1 MVYKVRV
8 ILNAEENVIRDIVIN
23 KTDSLE
29 DLHNAVINAFG
40 FEGGEMASFYRSDN
54 EWNHG
59 EEFPLSDMSEV
70 QGSKIQMSEIGISD
84 ILILKNDKLIYVY
97 DFFNMWMFY
106 VELME
111 TNNTEPHRDL
121 PFLQFSLGNIPNS
134 APDLKFESEDLGMEN
149 YGSEVNDEFDFD
161 NFDEILN

>member
-8 ILNAEENVIRDIVIN
+8 ILNAEDNVIRDIAIN

-29 DLHNAVINAFG
+29 DLHNAVINSFG
-40 FEGGEMASFYRSDN
+40 YEGGEMASFYRSDN

-59 EEFPLSDMSEV
+59 EEFPLFDMSEV
-70 QGSKIQMSEIGISD
+70 QGSKTQMREMKISD
-84 ILILKNDKLIYVY
+84 VLVSKNDKLIYVY

-111 TNNTEPHRDL
+111 TNTSEPHQDL
-121 PFLQFSLGNIPNS
+121 PFLLFSLGEIPNN
-134 APDLKFESEDLGMEN
+134 APDVKFESEDLNNEN
-149 YGSEVNDEFDFD
+149 FDDEEIDEFDFD
-161 NFDEILN
+161 SFDEILN